1 MKDETYLFISDCRE
15 KKNTAQSARN
25 KRTHNG
31 KGGRVKFPSD
41 YMTKKEL
48 NAMNGEVRSYRLN
61 EPMSWQEFKA
71 MPDDIKVTYIKLLRE
86 KYGVSDTNIGKMMGV
101 SQTPMQREVA
111 RLGISLGKGKFQRKF
126 DKEGW
131 LAWCNGVPTTAVETE
146 EVIYEPVAEPV
157 EEVVEETIEEPFI
170 VEIKEDHK
178 EIRKAIPTKG
188 NMVFEG
194 KVEEVMNSVN
204 ALLGGA
210 YVHISITWDV
220 LEEGMMNDVS

>member
-1 MKDETYLFISDCRE
+1 MKDETYLFISDCRD
-15 KKNTAQSARN
+15 KKNTARSARN

-48 NAMNGEVRSYRLN
+48 KAMNGEVRSYRLN
-61 EPMSWQEFKA
+61 QPMSWSEFKA

-86 KYGVSDTNIGKMMGV
+86 KYGVPDCRIGEMMGINKITM
-101 SQTPMQREVA
+101 SKEIKRIG
-111 RLGISLGKGKFQRKF
+111 LGHGEKHGGNKTW

-131 LAWCNGVPTTAVETE
+131 LAWCNGVPTGAAE
-146 EVIYEPVAEPV
+146 EVIEEPVAEPV
-157 EEVVEETIEEPFI
+157 EETEAEPVI
-170 VEIKEDHK
+170 AEKKERK
-178 EIRKAIPTKG
+178 FAICKAIPNTG

-194 KVEEVMNSVN
+194 KVEDVMNSVN
-204 ALLGGA
+204 ALLGNA

-220 LEEGMMNDVS
+220 LDEGTMNDDT

>member
-1 MKDETYLFISDCRE
+1 MKDETYLFISDCRD
-15 KKNTAQSARN
+15 KKNTARSARN

-48 NAMNGEVRSYRLN
+48 KAMNGEVRSYRLN
-61 EPMSWQEFKA
+61 EPMSWKEFKA
-71 MPDDIKVTYIKLLRE
+71 MPDDIKVTYIKPLRE

-101 SQTPMQREVA
+101 SQCPMQREIA
-111 RLGISLGKGKFQRKF
+111 RLGIALGKGHFQRKF

-131 LAWCNGVPTTAVETE
+131 LAWINGVPTAVAE
-146 EVIYEPVAEPV
+146 EVIEEPVAEPV
-157 EEVVEETIEEPFI
+157 EETEAEPAI
-170 VEIKEDHK
+170 DVKEDHT
-178 EIRKAIPTKG
+178 EIRKAIPSTG

-194 KVEEVMNSVN
+194 KVEEVMNSVT

-220 LEEGMMNDVS
+220 LDEE

>member
-1 MKDETYLFISDCRE
+1 MKDEEFVFRSDVRE
-15 KKNTAQSARN
+15 KSSIARSARN
-25 KRTHNG
+25 RRTHNG

-48 NAMNGEVRSYRLN
+48 KAMNGEVRSYRLN
-61 EPMSWQEFKA
+61 EPMSWKEFKA

-86 KYGVSDTNIGKMMGV
+86 RYNVPDTHIAKMVGVTGV
-101 SQTPMQREVA
+101 TFLKEVA
-111 RLGISLGKGKFQRKF
+111 RLGICCGHRSGAVKW

-131 LAWCNGVPTTAVETE
+131 LAWVNGVPTGAAE
-146 EVIYEPVAEPV
+146 EVIEEHLEVTIEEPV
-157 EEVVEETIEEPFI
+157 EEAEAEPVI
-170 VEIKEDHK
+170 AEKKERK
-178 EIRKAIPTKG
+178 FAICKAIPNTG

-194 KVEEVMNSVN
+194 KVEDVMNSVT

-220 LEEGMMNDVS
+220 LDEE

>member
-1 MKDETYLFISDCRE
+1 MKDETYLFISDCRD
-15 KKNTAQSARN
+15 KKNTARSARN

-48 NAMNGEVRSYRLN
+48 KAMNGEVRSYRLN
-61 EPMSWQEFKA
+61 EPMSWKEFKA

-86 KYGVSDTNIGKMMGV
+86 RYNVPDTHIAKMVGVTGV
-101 SQTPMQREVA
+101 TFLKEVA
-111 RLGISLGKGKFQRKF
+111 RLGICCGHRSGMVKW

-131 LAWCNGVPTTAVETE
+131 LAWVNGVPAPAAE
-146 EVIYEPVAEPV
+146 EVIEEHLEVTIEDPVEETEAEPV
-157 EEVVEETIEEPFI
+157 IAEK
-170 VEIKEDHK
+170 KERK
-178 EIRKAIPTKG
+178 FAICKAIPNTG

-194 KVEEVMNSVN
+194 KVEEVMNSVT

-220 LEEGMMNDVS
+220 LDEE

>member
-1 MKDETYLFISDCRE
+1 MKDETYLFISDCRD
-15 KKNTAQSARN
+15 KKNTARSARN

-61 EPMSWQEFKA
+61 EPMSWKEFKA

-86 KYGVSDTNIGKMMGV
+86 KYGVSDTNIGKMMGA
-101 SQTPMQREVA
+101 SQAPMQREVK
-111 RLGISLGKGKFQRKF
+111 RLGISLGKGHFQRKF

-131 LAWCNGVPTTAVETE
+131 LAWVNGVPTAATE
-146 EVIYEPVAEPV
+146 EVTEEHLEVTIEEPV
-157 EEVVEETIEEPFI
+157 EEPVEETEAEPVI
-170 VEIKEDHK
+170 DVKEDHT
-178 EIRKAIPTKG
+178 EIRKAIPNTG

-194 KVEEVMNSVN
+194 KVEDVMNSVT

-210 YVHISITWDV
+210 YVHIRITWDV
-220 LEEGMMNDVS
+220 LDEE